1 MKKKIVIQIN
11 SQNLKEQIFDEKKYE
26 NIRTDNIKR

>member
-26 NIRTDNIKR
+26 NIKTDNIKK

>member
-26 NIRTDNIKR
+26 NIKTDNIKR

>member
-1 MKKKIVIQIN
+1 MKKKKIVIQIN

-26 NIRTDNIKR
+26 HKNR